1 MRKAAG
7 VPRGQDMTITHHLD
21 DEMLLNYSAGTLSE
35 GWSIGVATHLSM
47 CSACRNRLAMYDSVG
62 GHLLESEP
70 ADLLTDD
77 GWNAIKTRIQA
88 GDMENVVP
96 LRPKRVSADAML
108 PHPLSSYVEKAGG
121 LRWRGLGRGPAQMI
135 IPTSDRTTTVRL
147 LKVPAGQPVPEHSH
161 GGTEFTLVLDGS
173 FSDEVSTFRRGDVEL
188 ADGSVMHT
196 PTAHPEKDCICLAVT
211 DAPLRFK
218 SRILRILQ
226 PLFGI

>member
-1 MRKAAG
+1 
-7 VPRGQDMTITHHLD
+7 MTITHHLD

-47 CSACRNRLAMYDSVG
+47 CSACRNRLAVYDSVG
-62 GHLLESEP
+62 GQLLESEA
-70 ADLLTDD
+70 ADPRTDD
-77 GWNAIKTRIQA
+77 GWTAIKKRIQA
-88 GDMENVVP
+88 NEIANVVP
-96 LRPKRVSADAML
+96 IRRGSTDPLL
-108 PHPLSSYVEKAGG
+108 PYPLSSYIEKAGG
-121 LRWRGLGRGPAQMI
+121 LRWRGLGRGPSQMI
-135 IPTSDRTTTVRL
+135 IPTSDRTTTVRM

-173 FSDEVSTFRRGDVEL
+173 FSDEISTFRRGDVEV